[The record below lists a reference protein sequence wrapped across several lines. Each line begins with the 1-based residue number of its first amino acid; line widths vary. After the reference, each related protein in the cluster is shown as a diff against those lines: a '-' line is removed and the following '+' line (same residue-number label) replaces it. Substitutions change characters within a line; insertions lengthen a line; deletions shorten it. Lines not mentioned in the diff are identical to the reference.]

1 MRWLSDLI
9 ALLFRGDHSKDA
21 ELVVLRH
28 QNAVLLR
35 NAGRVRYEPASRG
48 RSAALTRFIPRRRWA
63 RGLPVTPATLLA

>member
-35 NAGRVRYEPASRG
+35 NAGRVRYEPAAG
-48 RSAALTRFIPRRRWA
+48 P
-63 RGLPVTPATLLA
+63 GPPP